1 MKDVDVNFDEVMY
14 RDISIM
20 SMHGEWVMFRSVYK
34 QHSWWRKSPN
44 CNIFFLFFFF
54 FFLKKK

>member
-1 MKDVDVNFDEVMY
+1 MKDVDVNFDVVMY

-20 SMHGEWVMFRSVYK
+20 SMFRSVYK

-54 FFLKKK
+54 FFLKKKKKKKK